1 VYDFD
6 TVETAIDALK
16 RGDFVVVMD
25 DEDRENEGDL
35 VIAAEHM
42 TTEKMAFLVRHT
54 SGIICAPLTEERA
67 SHLDLPRMV
76 ENNTDPKKT
85 AFTVSCDVE
94 GTSTGV
100 SATDRTLTVRAL
112 VDPASKAE
120 QFRKPGHVFPLVAR
134 AGGVLERRGHTEAT
148 VDLCQ
153 FASLQPVGVLAE
165 LANKD
170 GTMCRLKECHALA
183 RKHGLP
189 IITVDALVAYKK
201 TLTNSQ
207 QSHYVELLAECE
219 IPIQRQEKYLG
230 VWKMRC
236 YRSYPDGLSRHV
248 VLIKGDIA
256 AAKGPV
262 LARIHSECFTSHV
275 IGSKKCDCSQQ
286 MDVAL
291 DIINNEGC
299 GVAIYVDGHEGRGIG
314 LHNKIKAYSLQDMKQ
329 LDTYAANKELGFPID
344 MRNYETP
351 RAILQHLGIS
361 QIAMI
366 SNNPIKVKAF
376 DDIVARVV
384 PILCDANEHNASYLK
399 AKRIYEK
406 EHIVG
411 SPKMQLA
418 AKHTH
423 TCSTP
428 EITAHDSTAPSE
440 LNNDITNASNK
451 YSTDPHLSKE
461 IPIHLP
467 SLENISTLKIGIIR
481 TSWNETLVG
490 SLHSKC
496 IKALLAYGI
505 REENIVQDFD
515 VPGSFEL
522 PYAAQSLASS
532 GRVDAVVCFG
542 VLIKGETMHFE
553 YISGAVSQGLMQAQL
568 TTGIPVIY
576 GVLNCLT
583 LEQAAVRC
591 GTTGDSVLPQSL
603 AATAIRMASLKKGQ
617 NVNHTQTKPM
627 LQPCAMG

>member
-1 VYDFD
+1 
-6 TVETAIDALK
+6 
-16 RGDFVVVMD
+16 
-25 DEDRENEGDL
+25 
-35 VIAAEHM
+35 
-42 TTEKMAFLVRHT
+42 
-54 SGIICAPLTEERA
+54 
-67 SHLDLPRMV
+67 
-76 ENNTDPKKT
+76 
-85 AFTVSCDVE
+85 
-94 GTSTGV
+94 
-100 SATDRTLTVRAL
+100 
-112 VDPASKAE
+112 
-120 QFRKPGHVFPLVAR
+120 
-134 AGGVLERRGHTEAT
+134 
-148 VDLCQ
+148 
-153 FASLQPVGVLAE
+153 
-165 LANKD
+165 
-170 GTMCRLKECHALA
+170 
-183 RKHGLP
+183 
-189 IITVDALVAYKK
+189 
-201 TLTNSQ
+201 
-207 QSHYVELLAECE
+207 
-219 IPIQRQEKYLG
+219 
-230 VWKMRC
+230 
-236 YRSYPDGLSRHV
+236 
-248 VLIKGDIA
+248 
-256 AAKGPV
+256 
-262 LARIHSECFTSHV
+262 
-275 IGSKKCDCSQQ
+275 
-286 MDVAL
+286 
-291 DIINNEGC
+291 
-299 GVAIYVDGHEGRGIG
+299 
-314 LHNKIKAYSLQDMKQ
+314 
-329 LDTYAANKELGFPID
+329 

-411 SPKMQLA
+411 SPKMQSA

-423 TCSTP
+423 ASESSTP
-428 EITAHDSTAPSE
+428 EITAHDSAAPSE
-440 LNNDITNASNK
+440 LNNDTTNASNK

-583 LEQAAVRC
+583 FEQAAVRC